1 MKKLIFP
8 VFVFAALSALA
19 YEVPDGGK
27 KTDWQ
32 FCPWP
37 QREAAV
43 QAAVK
48 AGNACDMLFVGDSI
62 LDFFYEKE
70 LVRNYYY
77 GERKLVN
84 FAIGGDTPEHILWR
98 IAHCPA
104 LTNLSPKVCLVNSG
118 VNEMWKGMKADPE
131 CVERAVKGAVAVC
144 KRVHALY
151 PDAKILY
158 FNLLQARRQ
167 PSDFM
172 RATIKA
178 ARAELVPALEKLG
191 FVEIVKWPDEV
202 YLEKDG
208 SMRKSLVGDY
218 VHPTEAGY
226 ALIAEM
232 LEPKIAQI
240 LGDKPKSPNPLLKL
254 GLEKPLGLI
263 SSSEVI
269 RETPSPVPAN
279 VFKVKVGRDP
289 FSHVEYAVECRCADG
304 TWQTKLPM
312 AQRLAGLYIGRLAES
327 VTSSAWR
334 VRFGTR
340 SSGVSVFEIAQV
352 DDLEGYGLDPLEN
365 NALDRLVQISSAFV
379 SKTIDDGSHKG
390 FKYCLHEPMKLAAG
404 EKVPLVVFLHGAGE
418 RGGVWRLPLLHG
430 MPQLVN
436 SCARKGQK
444 AFFVAGH
451 VPKDQQWVNTPWGK
465 KEPHEFHSEPSAS
478 MASLIEVVEGLLK
491 DPRVDTSRV
500 YVTGVSMGGYGTW
513 DLAMRRPEWFAAAMP
528 VCGGAANAEL
538 ARIKDMP
545 IWVHHGGADN
555 IVPTVRS
562 QTAVEDL
569 KKLGSP
575 VKYTEYPGV
584 GHNSWDK
591 AFADDA
597 VLDWLFSQHK

>member
-1 MKKLIFP
+1 MKKLAFS
-8 VFVFAALSALA
+8 VLASAALSALA
-19 YEVPDGGK
+19 YEVPEGGT
-27 KTDWQ
+27 KTPWQ

-62 LDFFYEKE
+62 LDFFYEKG

-158 FNLLQARRQ
+158 LNLLQAR
-167 PSDFM
+167 PKPTDVM
-172 RATIKA
+172 RPTIEA

-191 FVEIVKWPDEV
+191 FVEIVRWPDEA

-226 ALIAEM
+226 ALIAEL

-240 LGDKPKSPNPLLKL
+240 LGDRPKSPNPLLKL
-254 GLEKPLGLI
+254 GLEAPAATSASL
-263 SSSEVI
+263 EVV
-269 RETPSPVPAN
+269 RETPAPVPAN
-279 VFKVKVGRDP
+279 VFKVRVGEGQSDC
-289 FSHVEYAVECRCADG
+289 EYAVEWRREDG
-304 TWQTKLPM
+304 TWQAELPM
-312 AQRLAGLYIGRLAES
+312 AAHSSGIYVGRLAES
-327 VTSSAWR
+327 VRTSAWR
-334 VRFGTR
+334 VRFGAR
-340 SSGVSVFEIAQV
+340 SYGVSVFDVAEVA
-352 DDLEGYGLDPLEN
+352 DPETYGLDPLEKDMM
-365 NALDRLVQISSAFV
+365 ARLDQVASVFV
-379 SKTIDDGSHKG
+379 SKTVAKG
-390 FKYCLHEPMKLAAG
+390 PHQGFQYCLHEPKKLAAG
-404 EKVPLVVFLHGAGE
+404 EKVPLVVLLHGAGE
-418 RGGVWRLPLLHG
+418 RNGRWCMPLLHG

-436 SCARKGQK
+436 YCARKGQK

-451 VPKDQQWVNTPWGK
+451 VSGVQKWVSTPWEL
-465 KEPHEFHSEPSAS
+465 KEPHAFQAEPSFA
-478 MASLIEVVEGLLK
+478 MAALIEVVGELLK